1 MYWLSYRLKGKTA
14 VVIRPE
20 QTEIAAR
27 LLALVCDGS
36 LRARDFKEALP
47 LDAATARRIPK
58 NMIGRRLTQAEA
70 RRLLRQ
76 IAA

>member
-1 MYWLSYRLKGKTA
+1 MFWLSYRVKGETA

-20 QTEIAAR
+20 QTAIAAK
-27 LLALVCDGS
+27 LVALVSDET
-36 LRARDFKEALP
+36 LRERDFKEALE
-47 LDAATARRIPK
+47 LDAATAQRIPK

-76 IAA
+76 IEA